1 MIQYRGIRLRHLA
14 TRGQDD
20 APYCVHVLRCDRLAV
35 CRFPAPGTRAIAALD
50 DALLVDLRDDLA
62 VAGQQRL
69 GRAHLRAERQF
80 AFGQTIGAVL
90 LVLGERAVGLRTAGA
105 IGAFVHLAA
114 RAEVADSRILRRA
127 ERAGVEAIAAPD
139 AQVLGVQHH
148 PVGGGVEAVHRADR
162 LAGRVGAVHAGH
174 GNRALARL
182 AVVDGDDAPAVDAPG
197 HFVLVLAGSDA
208 SVALDATVG
217 VAEKFHPSHCRAS
230 LSGLD

>member
-1 MIQYRGIRLRHLA
+1 
-14 TRGQDD
+14 
-20 APYCVHVLRCDRLAV
+20 
-35 CRFPAPGTRAIAALD
+35 
-50 DALLVDLRDDLA
+50 A

-69 GRAHLRAERQF
+69 GGAIPRAERQF

-162 LAGRVGAVHAGH
+162 LAGAVGAGHAGH
-174 GNRALARL
+174 GNRARARL

-230 LSGLD
+230 LSGLDLT